1 MAESRNEARKVLIDA
16 ILKGDALAP
25 SDLSFWAKA
34 DIVLVTA
41 SYSTAIAFSWLF
53 MRIGALVMLPWR
65 FLKETW
71 GTALRTA
78 DAISVLWW
86 TAKRRMNK
94 TSGGK

>member
-1 MAESRNEARKVLIDA
+1 MSESRNEARKVIIDT

-53 MRIGALVMLPWR
+53 ITIGELVMLPWR
-65 FLKETW
+65 FLKGAATS
-71 GTALRTA
+71 ALRTA
-78 DAISVLWW
+78 ETINILWW
-86 TAKRRMNK
+86 MAKRRMNK